1 MIVRGPAWLET
12 LDQGQKDRLAQGL
25 SIVLGDRVYAVCR
38 GCMTVIWMN
47 KPLVGSLHL
56 CSEERA
62 AEERRKL
69 EDLKGGDL
77 L

>member
-1 MIVRGPAWLET
+1 M
-12 LDQGQKDRLAQGL
+12 
-25 SIVLGDRVYAVCR
+25 GDRVYAVCR